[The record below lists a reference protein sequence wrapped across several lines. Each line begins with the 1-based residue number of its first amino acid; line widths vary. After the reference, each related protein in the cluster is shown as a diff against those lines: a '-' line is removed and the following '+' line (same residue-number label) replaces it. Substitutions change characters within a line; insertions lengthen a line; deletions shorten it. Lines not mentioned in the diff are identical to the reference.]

1 MVVEQKHNSLEGRIA
16 DKISKLWKD
25 TANVIIKIALE
36 SNENNIKK
44 IVRNYPVKHSAFW
57 SEDANYLG
65 QNNHIFLQH
74 VIICMFLEI
83 RSRLALEV
91 LPLFL
96 PGTKK
101 GVNSFYLY
109 EAREVGWK
117 LNISLEIS
125 LTFSPR
131 NPQTWLNF

>member
-36 SNENNIKK
+36 SNENNIRK

-65 QNNHIFLQH
+65 QNNHFFFTTCHHLYVFRNSVSFGSRGASLIFAGDQER
-74 VIICMFLEI
+74 C
-83 RSRLALEV
+83 
-91 LPLFL
+91 
-96 PGTKK
+96 
-101 GVNSFYLY
+101 
-109 EAREVGWK
+109 
-117 LNISLEIS
+117 
-125 LTFSPR
+125 
-131 NPQTWLNF
+131 